1 MTNLEVREKEVK
13 RRREKLGSRYFCII
27 WLWDYTFINLFFL
40 LNITGQ
46 VRIKP
51 WLSLRLKIKTL
62 LTEISWDSY
71 LYSAITVIKNWRS
84 SREYK
89 NIINKYG
96 YKVIES
102 DVSSQQSTIN
112 FGPITIYL
120 EQAEQPEKVAKIR
133 DVWFWWPKI

>member
-1 MTNLEVREKEVK
+1 M
-13 RRREKLGSRYFCII
+13 
-27 WLWDYTFINLFFL
+27 
-40 LNITGQ
+40 
-46 VRIKP
+46 
-51 WLSLRLKIKTL
+51 SLRLKIKTL
-62 LTEISWDSY
+62 LTEISGDSY
-71 LYSAITVIKNWRS
+71 LYSAITVIKNWRI

-133 DVWFWWPKI
+133 DV